1 MILSEHAQRA
11 IRHKIRAAGHL
22 IAAEYDCELSDVLD
36 IAVTAPFTPSQP
48 NPPPLSA
55 DTPATHAT
63 GVQTDGAEGLS
74 SSLPSSPSV
83 DLSGLAAH
91 EQGPVPSPAVPPA
104 GDAAGG
110 QAETLLSE
118 PSVAPSPLHFSDHPD
133 GGKNEVA
140 PPSKP
145 VTNRQR
151 VRECHEAHPD
161 WTAAQIAEAISL
173 GAQQVRVIAHQ
184 IGVKPAKASP
194 AKPQVAVEPPPAPK
208 AQPTAKQ
215 PPATIPVA
223 RALPLPP
230 PVVKPMQ
237 KGPQGRFYLKEKTE
251 IGKPSRWVHQS
262 LQPCP
267 TGPGPLMT
275 LDRKW
280 AWYDTMDRFKGA
292 VKKWPE
298 LKDMRKEATSHA

>member
-1 MILSEHAQRA
+1 MISPIIPSHDADTVALDFDVFIAKRA
-11 IRHKIRAAGHL
+11 LRYRCSREVI
-22 IAAEYDCELSDVLD
+22 IAAVLET
-36 IAVTAPFTPSQP
+36 IPLTPPSQP
-48 NPPPLSA
+48 GEASRSHA
-55 DTPATHAT
+55 PAA
-63 GVQTDGAEGLS
+63 QTDGAAE
-74 SSLPSSPSV
+74 PPVPTEPSV

-91 EQGPVPSPAVPPA
+91 EQGPIPSPAVPPA
-104 GDAAGG
+104 GEAADG

-118 PSVAPSPLHFSDHPD
+118 PSVAP
-133 GGKNEVA
+133 
-140 PPSKP
+140 PSKAK
-145 VTNRQR
+145 RKMAYAR
-151 VRECHEAHPD
+151 VKEAFEANPSG
-161 WTAAQIAEAISL
+161 TATQIAAVARVHPSTAGTWLKQLRKDVAAKTTEAL
-173 GAQQVRVIAHQ
+173 
-184 IGVKPAKASP
+184 KAPP
-194 AKPQVAVEPPPAPK
+194 AKPQEAVEPPPAPE
-208 AQPTAKQ
+208 ARPEPEQ

-237 KGPQGRFYLKEKTE
+237 KGPQGRFYLREKTE

-280 AWYDTMDRFKGA
+280 AWYDTMERFKGA

-298 LKDMRKEATSHA
+298 LKDMRKEAAAK